1 MSLKVFRVLRVCL
14 FSGLFLAVPLFALD
28 LDQRFGGSGT
38 QRAGNA
44 PPQQTPVPTP
54 PAGQRSGDSGRP
66 DQSRDSFAWEWW
78 KDEGIKKELKLSDTQ
93 VRSLTRLYENRVRDL
108 KPIWDEFQKQNESLN
123 KMARERTAE
132 VAMFAIQVNQVEALR
147 MELEK
152 TRRVMLYSFSK
163 LLTTEQYTKLQEI
176 RDKRRAGRGGG
187 GNR

>member
-1 MSLKVFRVLRVCL
+1 VSLKSFRVLRVCL

-28 LDQRFGGSGT
+28 LDQRFGGSGG
-38 QRAGNA
+38 QRVGNA
-44 PPQQTPVPTP
+44 PPPQTPVPTP
-54 PAGQRSGDSGRP
+54 QAGQRPGTP
-66 DQSRDSFAWEWW
+66 QSRDSFAWEWW
-78 KDEGIKKELKLSDTQ
+78 KDEGIKKELKLSDGQ
-93 VRSLTRLYENRVRDL
+93 VRGLTRLYESRVREL
-108 KPIWDEFQKQNESLN
+108 KPISDEFQKQNEVLN

-176 RDKRRAGRGGG
+176 RDKRRASRGGG